1 LTFAGGK
8 DQPEHEVL
16 FLLAI
21 EETSKNKMKA
31 AMNIIHSRV
40 GVDNGCPQV
49 AAEHNCSTGCLPMAK
64 LIKENPSKRGGA
76 APG

>member
-21 EETSKNKMKA
+21 EETSKNKMKVKL
-31 AMNIIHSRV
+31 NIIHSQI
-40 GVDNGCPQV
+40 GVHNGCS
-49 AAEHNCSTGCLPMAK
+49 A
-64 LIKENPSKRGGA
+64 GGR
-76 APG
+76 

>member
-8 DQPEHEVL
+8 DKPEHEVL

-31 AMNIIHSRV
+31 AMNIIHS
-40 GVDNGCPQV
+40 
-49 AAEHNCSTGCLPMAK
+49 
-64 LIKENPSKRGGA
+64 
-76 APG
+76 